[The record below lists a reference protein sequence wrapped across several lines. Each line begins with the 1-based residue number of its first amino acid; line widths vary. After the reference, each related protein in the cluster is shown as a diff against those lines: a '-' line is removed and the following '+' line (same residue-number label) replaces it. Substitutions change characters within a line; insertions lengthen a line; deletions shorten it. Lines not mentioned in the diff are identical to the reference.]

1 MNAIARDIVQHFVGR
16 GYDGKAMVVSVD
28 KKTTFRMYD
37 KVKKEW
43 ERYIGKLRMDLARAT
58 DDYERG
64 KIEEQLAR
72 HENVDMAVMVSLGS
86 NQNEMADM
94 EEFEIDVAPIRSR
107 ILSGNLEE
115 EFKKPDSNLRIVFVC
130 ASRKIAFD

>member
-1 MNAIARDIVQHFVGR
+1 LNAIARDIVQHFVGR

-115 EFKKPDSNLRIVFVC
+115 EFKKSDSNLRIVFVC
-130 ASRKIAFD
+130 AS